1 MGRKSRAVTTPLCDI
16 GQNDSGGVGDDG
28 RAAAFRIPRVLV
40 PARMGGHHQRRSIA
54 AGGADDVDPTSR
66 RIHAVSTM
74 TTFDDFDAWSDAV
87 SGASLRLSCDGVE
100 HRRWSLGMVD
110 LGQVVLQV
118 ANEGGG
124 NLCYGASAH
133 PGTILFVPL
142 THAQAHVA
150 NGEPLDDGSLLAIPR
165 GADFRIHIR
174 RRAHAWCSVALPGD
188 MLASANSVR
197 IECGEKAVS
206 RLRRLVT
213 GTVESLLDEP
223 GGSAAHKAAA
233 REVIAAAAACLK
245 PPSERPV
252 SVGRPRLERT
262 DIVRRAMQ
270 AIEAGPAVPT
280 AADLAR
286 DVGVTSR
293 TLLRTFQESFGVPPK
308 RYLMLR
314 ELHSVRRSLIAGRA
328 REQAVADVL
337 VRHGIWEF
345 GRFAARYRRQ
355 FGELPSETLRRG
367 RG

>member
-1 MGRKSRAVTTPLCDI
+1 
-16 GQNDSGGVGDDG
+16 
-28 RAAAFRIPRVLV
+28 
-40 PARMGGHHQRRSIA
+40 
-54 AGGADDVDPTSR
+54 
-66 RIHAVSTM
+66 M
-74 TTFDDFDAWSDAV
+74 TTFDDFDAWADAV
-87 SGASLRLSCDGVE
+87 SGASLQLACDGVE
-100 HRRWSLGMVD
+100 RRRWTIGIVD
-110 LGQVVLQV
+110 LRGVTLQV
-118 ANEGGG
+118 ASEGGG
-124 NLCYGASAH
+124 NLCYGASTH
-133 PGTILFVPL
+133 PGTTLFVPL
-142 THAQAHVA
+142 THARAHVA

-165 GADFRIHIR
+165 GADFRIRVHR
-174 RRAHAWCSVALPGD
+174 QAHAWCSIALPDD
-188 MLASANSVR
+188 MLNSASSTKIA
-197 IECGEKAVS
+197 CGVAAVA
-206 RLRRLVT
+206 RLRRLAT
-213 GTVESLLDEP
+213 RTVEALLDQP
-223 GGSAAHKAAA
+223 GGSPAHKAAA

-245 PPSERPV
+245 PPPERPV